1 MYDRFGLINFDFVA
15 ECSANPVQIG
25 YKFAVPKYI
34 TYGSKC
40 QVIDCTTGYRVFGQR
55 SSHVEC
61 MMDGWTAATGCKKG
75 KVHSYII
82 AF

>member
-1 MYDRFGLINFDFVA
+1 MYDRFGLINVDFVA

-40 QVIDCTTGYRVFGQR
+40 QVIDCSTGYREFGQR
-55 SSHVEC
+55 SSYVEC
-61 MMDGWTAATGCKKG
+61 KMDGWTAATGCKKG
-75 KVHSYII
+75 IIHPYIC
-82 AF
+82 AL